1 VAIVPM
7 NNLRASWLSS
17 PQAKMAASEVLDSG
31 WYVHG
36 PHHSAF
42 EAQLADFVGVGH
54 AVGVASGTDAL
65 MLALAAVGCG
75 PGKTVATVANAG
87 AYTSVAAAAIGCSI
101 TFVDVDPDT
110 LLISPESLKEAL
122 GQQRIDVVALTHLYG
137 NSVSGEALRV
147 CRNAGVPVVEDSAQA
162 IGAKTADGY
171 CGSLGDIATFS
182 FYPTKNLGAA
192 GDGGAITTDD
202 DDLAETVRSLRQYG
216 WDQKYRI
223 ATSRGRNS
231 RLDELQAALL
241 SVGLEELPRL
251 NARRRSIVQS
261 YSAAVEN
268 NPDLRLIT
276 GCNESSSAHLA
287 VVQTARGQ
295 RDNLRA
301 YLSDRGVASD
311 VHYPV
316 PDHQQPGLQSSID
329 PKSPT
334 ELPHS
339 EVACESVVSVPCFPE
354 LTDEQVERVAT
365 SLKDWQPT

>member
-1 VAIVPM
+1 MGQVPM
-7 NNLRASWLSS
+7 NDLRAAWRNS
-17 PQAKMAASEVLDSG
+17 PQSKAVASEVLDSG
-31 WYVHG
+31 WFVHG
-36 PHHSAF
+36 PNHAAF
-42 EAQLADFVGVGH
+42 EVQLADHVGVNH

-87 AYTSVAAAAIGCSI
+87 AYTSVAAVAIGCSI
-101 TFVDVDPDT
+101 TFVDVDPDA
-110 LLISPESLKEAL
+110 LLISPESLKEEL
-122 GQQRIDVVALTHLYG
+122 GRQRIDAVVLTHLYG
-137 NSVSGEALRV
+137 NSVSSEAFRI
-147 CRNAGVPVVEDSAQA
+147 CRNAGVPVVEDCAQA
-162 IGAKTADGY
+162 VGAKTADGY

-202 DDLAETVRSLRQYG
+202 ENLADTARSLRQYG
-216 WDQKYRI
+216 WEQKYRI
-223 ATSRGRNS
+223 GAAGGRNS

-241 SVGLEELPRL
+241 CVGLKELPRW

-268 NPDLRLIT
+268 NQDLRLIT

-287 VVQTARGQ
+287 VVQTAVGE

-301 YLSDRGVASD
+301 YLSDQGIASD

-339 EVACESVVSVPCFPE
+339 EIACESVVSVPCFPE
-354 LTDEQVERVAT
+354 MSEEQVERVAT
-365 SLKDWQPT
+365 ALRDWQPT

>member
-1 VAIVPM
+1 MVPM
-7 NNLRASWLSS
+7 NDLRSSWQNS
-17 PQAKMAASEVLDSG
+17 PQAKMVASQVLESG

-36 PHHSAF
+36 PHHSSL
-42 EAQLADFVGVGH
+42 ETQLADFVGVDQ

-65 MLALAAVGCG
+65 MLALGAVSCG

-87 AYTSVAAAAIGCSI
+87 SYTSVAAAAIGCSI

-110 LLISPESLKEAL
+110 LLISPEALKEAL
-122 GQQRIDVVALTHLYG
+122 ERQRIDAVVLTHLYG
-137 NSVSGEALRV
+137 NSVSSDAFGI
-147 CRNAGVPVVEDSAQA
+147 CRNAGVRIVEDCAQA
-162 IGAKTADGY
+162 IGAKTPEGY

-202 DDLAETVRSLRQYG
+202 DDLAETARSLRQYG
-216 WDQKYRI
+216 WDRKYRI
-223 ATSRGRNS
+223 ASPGGRNS

-261 YSAAVEN
+261 YAAAVKN
-268 NPDLRLIT
+268 NADLRLIT
-276 GCNESSSAHLA
+276 GFDESSSAHLA
-287 VVQTARGQ
+287 VVQTATGQ

-301 YLSDRGVASD
+301 YLSDHGVASD

-329 PKSPT
+329 PKSPP
-334 ELPHS
+334 ELPRS

-354 LTDEQVERVAT
+354 LTDGQVERVAT
-365 SLKDWQPT
+365 ALKDWRPT

>member
-1 VAIVPM
+1 MDIVPL
-7 NNLRASWLSS
+7 NDLRASWQSS
-17 PQAKMAASEVLDSG
+17 PRAKEAVSEVLDSG

-36 PHHSAF
+36 PHHKAF

-122 GQQRIDVVALTHLYG
+122 GRQRIDALVLTHLYG
-137 NSVSGEALRV
+137 NSVSSEAFRI
-147 CRNAGVPVVEDSAQA
+147 CRNAGVPVVEDCAQA
-162 IGAKTADGY
+162 IGAKTSEGY
-171 CGSLGDIATFS
+171 CGALGDVATFS

-202 DDLAETVRSLRQYG
+202 ENLADTVRSLRQYG

-223 ATSRGRNS
+223 VAPGGRNT

-261 YSAAVEN
+261 YAVAVEN
-268 NPDLRLIT
+268 NPDLRLVT
-276 GCNESSSAHLA
+276 GFDESASAHLA

-301 YLSDRGVASD
+301 YLSDHGVASD

-329 PKSPT
+329 PESPT

-339 EVACESVVSVPCFPE
+339 EAACESVVSVPCFPE
-354 LTDEQVERVAT
+354 LTDEQVKRVAT
-365 SLKDWQPT
+365 ALTDWQPT